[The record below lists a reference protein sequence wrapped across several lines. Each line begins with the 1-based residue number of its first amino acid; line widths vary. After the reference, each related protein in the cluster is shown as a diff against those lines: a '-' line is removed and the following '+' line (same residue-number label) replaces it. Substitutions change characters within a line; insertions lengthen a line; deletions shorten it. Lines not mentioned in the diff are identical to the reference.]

1 MSKVKIGYIGPGLMG
16 AGIIGNLLKGGLEVT
31 IYRHRRGMQL
41 GALQKAGARVSGSL
55 SELAAGNSVIMLT
68 APSSKEVEQL
78 MLGKDGL
85 AYSLRPGS
93 VVIDFGTSLPSS
105 TRMVARRL
113 AKRKIEILDAPM
125 TRGPAAAAAG
135 KLNLMVGGKKSV
147 YKKCLPILQMLA
159 ENIFYIGKTG
169 SGHTVNGPLVY
180 GAWDFVLSH
189 QWGEESS
196 SWDAARVKSKL
207 PAYCVLQTAP

>member
-31 IYRHRRGMQL
+31 IYRYRRGMQL
-41 GALQKAGARVSGSL
+41 GALQKAGTRVSGSL
-55 SELAAGNSVIMLT
+55 PGLAAGNNVIMLT

-125 TRGPAAAAAG
+125 TRGPAAAAG

-147 YKKCLPILQMLA
+147 YKKYLQMPA
-159 ENIFYIGKTG
+159 ENIFVTLHTF
-169 SGHTVNGPLVY
+169 SGMSLGYAVP
-180 GAWDFVLSH
+180 
-189 QWGEESS
+189 E
-196 SWDAARVKSKL
+196 
-207 PAYCVLQTAP
+207 